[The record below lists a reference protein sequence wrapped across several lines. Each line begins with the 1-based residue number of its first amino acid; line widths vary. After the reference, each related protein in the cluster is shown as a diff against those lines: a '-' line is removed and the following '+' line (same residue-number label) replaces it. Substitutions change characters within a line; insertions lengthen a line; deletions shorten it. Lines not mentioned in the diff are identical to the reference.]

1 MRKLRISLYLFIVVT
16 VIGTTYYHFIERM
29 SIIDAIFM
37 MAITLSTVGYGEVQP
52 LSPTG
57 RIFTIFVIIFGITIT
72 GYTAGTFIRMF
83 IEGELSRRFGR
94 KKVEKTITK
103 LKNHYII
110 SGYGRIGRLIV
121 RELQKHNVKFIVIE
135 NDPT

>member
-1 MRKLRISLYLFIVVT
+1 
-16 VIGTTYYHFIERM
+16 M

-57 RIFTIFVIIFGITIT
+57 RIFTIFVIIFGIKIT

-83 IEGELSRRFGR
+83 IE
-94 KKVEKTITK
+94 V
-103 LKNHYII
+103 N
-110 SGYGRIGRLIV
+110 
-121 RELQKHNVKFIVIE
+121 
-135 NDPT
+135 